1 MAEIEI
7 RGLRKAFDGTEVLK
21 GVDLTIEHGEFISLV
36 GPSGC
41 GKSTLLRVIAGL
53 EPQSSGEI
61 RIDGIR
67 ADGVRPSAR
76 NLAMVFQSYALYPH
90 LSVFDNIAVPLRMKR
105 LSALQRLPL
114 VGQLMPSRRSSE
126 CVIREDVERVAEQLE
141 ISPLLKRKPGQ
152 LSGGQR
158 QRVAVGRAIVR
169 QPRAFLFDEPLSNLD
184 AKLRV
189 HMRAEIAQLHR
200 QLKTTFI
207 YVTHDQAEAMTM
219 SGRIAVMIG
228 GELIQVGTPSAI
240 YEDPRDIR
248 VAEFIGT
255 PKINAF
261 PGRICADGRLEVLG
275 HPLPVATSAPE
286 GECRICVRPER
297 IGLGAAGCSFA
308 APSCIWKT
316 WALKRSFTSPAPAWP
331 FPSWRASTIPRN
343 CRRSEVRS
351 TTALRRTRFVSST
364 AAASASQPQS
374 PRVSSGR
381 GRWPLSDAEATLQRV
396 AVTPREPALVAR
408 PSLVARPAYALVA
421 PAFILMLMM
430 LIGPLAGVIAL
441 SLYRLSARRAVSFPG
456 SAFRTTRRCSP
467 TGCSGS
473 R

>member
-1 MAEIEI
+1 MADIEI
-7 RGLRKAFDGTEVLK
+7 RALRKAFDGVEVLK
-21 GVDLTIEHGEFISLV
+21 GVDLMIQAGEFISLV

-41 GKSTLLRVIAGL
+41 GKSTLLRIIAGL

-61 RIDGIR
+61 RIDGAS
-67 ADGVRPSAR
+67 ADGIRPSAR

-105 LSALQRLPL
+105 LSALERAPL
-114 VGQLMPSRRSSE
+114 IGQMMPGRRRAE
-126 CVIREDVERVAEQLE
+126 RIIREDVERVAEQLE

-228 GELIQVGTPSAI
+228 GELIQVGTPAAI

-261 PGRICADGRLEVLG
+261 PGRVCDDGRLEVFG
-275 HPLPVATSAPE
+275 HFVHAAAPSSA
-286 GECRICVRPER
+286 GECRVCVRPER
-297 IGLGAAGCSFA
+297 IELGAAGALSGTVVHLENLGSEAFVHLGSAGMNAPVVARVNDPSLLPAIGSVIDYGFA
-308 APSCIWKT
+308 PDAVR
-316 WALKRSFTSPAPAWP
+316 AFDAGGKRIATS
-331 FPSWRASTIPRN
+331 TVPRLE
-343 CRRSEVRS
+343 R
-351 TTALRRTRFVSST
+351 
-364 AAASASQPQS
+364 
-374 PRVSSGR
+374 
-381 GRWPLSDAEATLQRV
+381 
-396 AVTPREPALVAR
+396 PRE
-408 PSLVARPAYALVA
+408 
-421 PAFILMLMM
+421 
-430 LIGPLAGVIAL
+430 IA
-441 SLYRLSARRAVSFPG
+441 VG
-456 SAFRTTRRCSP
+456 
-467 TGCSGS
+467 
-473 R
+473 

>member
-7 RGLRKAFDGTEVLK
+7 RALRKAFDGAEVLK
-21 GVDLTIEHGEFISLV
+21 GVDLTIHDGEFISLV

-53 EPQSSGEI
+53 EPQSSGEV
-61 RIDGIR
+61 RIDGAS

-105 LSALQRLPL
+105 LSALERAPF
-114 VGQLMPSRRSSE
+114 VGRLMPSRRRAE
-126 CVIREDVERVAEQLE
+126 RVIRDDVERVAEQLE

-228 GELIQVGTPSAI
+228 GELIQVGTPAAV
-240 YEDPRDIR
+240 YDDPCDIR
-248 VAEFIGT
+248 VAEFVGT

-261 PGRICADGRLEVLG
+261 PGRIRSDGRLEMLG
-275 HPLPVATSAPE
+275 HVLHMSTPAPE
-286 GECRICVRPER
+286 GECRVCVRPER
-297 IGLGAAGCSFA
+297 IELASHGLLSGTVVHLENLGSEAFVHIGSAGTDAPVVARVNDPSQLPAIGATVGYGFA
-308 APSCIWKT
+308 SEAVRAFDADGKRIVTSVPS
-316 WALKRSFTSPAPAWP
+316 
-331 FPSWRASTIPRN
+331 
-343 CRRSEVRS
+343 
-351 TTALRRTRFVSST
+351 
-364 AAASASQPQS
+364 
-374 PRVSSGR
+374 RVER
-381 GRWPLSDAEATLQRV
+381 
-396 AVTPREPALVAR
+396 PRE
-408 PSLVARPAYALVA
+408 
-421 PAFILMLMM
+421 M
-430 LIGPLAGVIAL
+430 
-441 SLYRLSARRAVSFPG
+441 AVV
-456 SAFRTTRRCSP
+456 
-467 TGCSGS
+467 
-473 R
+473 

>member
-7 RGLRKAFDGTEVLK
+7 RALRKAFDGAEVLK
-21 GVDLTIEHGEFISLV
+21 GVDLTIEDGEFISLV

-41 GKSTLLRVIAGL
+41 GKSTLLRIIAGL

-61 RIDGIR
+61 WIDGSS

-105 LSALQRLPL
+105 LSALERAPVLGRLLP
-114 VGQLMPSRRSSE
+114 GRRRTE
-126 CVIREDVERVAEQLE
+126 RVIREDVERVADQLE
-141 ISPLLKRKPGQ
+141 ITPLLKRKPGQ

-189 HMRAEIAQLHR
+189 HMRTEIAQLHR
-200 QLKTTFI
+200 QLGTTFI

-228 GELIQVGTPSAI
+228 GELIQVGAPSAI

-261 PGRICADGRLEVLG
+261 PGRIRGDGRLEVLG
-275 HPLPVATSAPE
+275 HVLHAATSAAA
-286 GECRICVRPER
+286 GECRVCVRPER
-297 IGLGAAGCSFA
+297 IELSGSGILSGTVVHLENLGSEAFVHIGSEGMNAPVVVRVNDPGLLPAIGASVGYGFVPDAVRAFDAGG
-308 APSCIWKT
+308 K
-316 WALKRSFTSPAPAWP
+316 
-331 FPSWRASTIPRN
+331 
-343 CRRSEVRS
+343 
-351 TTALRRTRFVSST
+351 
-364 AAASASQPQS
+364 
-374 PRVSSGR
+374 
-381 GRWPLSDAEATLQRV
+381 RV
-396 AVTPREPALVAR
+396 ATSIASRIERPRGVA
-408 PSLVARPAYALVA
+408 VV
-421 PAFILMLMM
+421 
-430 LIGPLAGVIAL
+430 
-441 SLYRLSARRAVSFPG
+441 
-456 SAFRTTRRCSP
+456 
-467 TGCSGS
+467 
-473 R
+473 

>member
-7 RGLRKAFDGTEVLK
+7 RALRKAFDGAEVLK
-21 GVDLTIEHGEFISLV
+21 GVDLTIQDGEFISLV

-53 EPQSSGEI
+53 EPQSSGEV
-61 RIDGIR
+61 RIDGVS

-105 LSALQRLPL
+105 LSALERAPF
-114 VGQLMPSRRSSE
+114 VGRLMPGRRRAE
-126 CVIREDVERVAEQLE
+126 RVIRDDVERVAEQLE

-228 GELIQVGTPSAI
+228 GELIQVGAPAAV
-240 YEDPRDIR
+240 YDDPCDIR
-248 VAEFIGT
+248 VAEFVGT

-261 PGRICADGRLEVLG
+261 PGRIRSDGRLEMLG
-275 HPLPVATSAPE
+275 HVLHMATPALE

-297 IGLGAAGCSFA
+297 IELASHGLLSGTVVHLENLGSEAFVHIGCAGTDAPVVARVNDPSQLPAIGATIGYGFA
-308 APSCIWKT
+308 PEAVRAFDADGKRIVTSLPS
-316 WALKRSFTSPAPAWP
+316 
-331 FPSWRASTIPRN
+331 
-343 CRRSEVRS
+343 
-351 TTALRRTRFVSST
+351 
-364 AAASASQPQS
+364 
-374 PRVSSGR
+374 RVER
-381 GRWPLSDAEATLQRV
+381 
-396 AVTPREPALVAR
+396 PRE
-408 PSLVARPAYALVA
+408 
-421 PAFILMLMM
+421 M
-430 LIGPLAGVIAL
+430 
-441 SLYRLSARRAVSFPG
+441 AVV
-456 SAFRTTRRCSP
+456 
-467 TGCSGS
+467 
-473 R
+473 